1 MQAYENLMYLINKDK
16 YLKADFKKEKDVIYE
31 NYPIKKIEYKKA
43 YISYPKS
50 NYIIDNNYKKIEHN
64 HILNKTISEIYDMKS
79 IKSKPSEYYQYNM
92 ENRNISELR
101 LSNLQKDNNIL
112 SNFEL
117 LKEEN
122 ESNNT
127 LDELKEQEEE
137 YQTNLSIVL
146 NKKNENQKIIESNG
160 DSKYDNDV
168 KKINV
173 KYKKKIPILIT
184 KAIPYSLIK
193 QEIEPEPITQFN
205 TPLKQKK
212 ENDVENELQ
221 KTEALLEEDLEE
233 KSKSVKISDPYN
245 FPIGKTGDINSIRY
259 DIFKFVT
266 DNFGLDDKLIE
277 NQRGIINQYL
287 FLWGLQPIKANA
299 KTRETIRKNIYDD
312 LMAKTELTQLVLEK
326 KDNTDTVLP

>member
-1 MQAYENLMYLINKDK
+1 
-16 YLKADFKKEKDVIYE
+16 
-31 NYPIKKIEYKKA
+31 
-43 YISYPKS
+43 
-50 NYIIDNNYKKIEHN
+50 
-64 HILNKTISEIYDMKS
+64 MKS

-92 ENRNISELR
+92 ENMNISELR

-160 DSKYDNDV
+160 NTKHDNDA

-193 QEIEPEPITQFN
+193 QEIEPIKQEIEPIKQEIEPITQFN

-212 ENDVENELQ
+212 ENDVENEL
-221 KTEALLEEDLEE
+221 KKNEALLEE
-233 KSKSVKISDPYN
+233 KSKSVKINDPYN
-245 FPIGKTGDINSIRY
+245 FPIGKSGDINSVKY
-259 DIFKFVT
+259 DIFKFVN

-277 NQRGIINQYL
+277 KQRGIINQYL
-287 FLWGLQPIKANA
+287 FSFGLQHIKTNA
-299 KTRETIRKNIYDD
+299 TNKKTIQNSLYEELNS
-312 LMAKTELTQLVLEK
+312 KTELKQLEIDITTKRKTSTSTIETTL
-326 KDNTDTVLP
+326 L